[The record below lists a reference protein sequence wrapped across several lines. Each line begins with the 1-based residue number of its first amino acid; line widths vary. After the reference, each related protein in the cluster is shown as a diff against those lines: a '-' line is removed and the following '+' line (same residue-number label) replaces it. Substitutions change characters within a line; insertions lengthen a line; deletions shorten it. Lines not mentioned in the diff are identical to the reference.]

1 LVDTYFNQHRPIKID
16 TKSNMNQKQR
26 IQLAKK
32 SLKGISIG
40 DAFGESFF
48 GETNKIVRHLQESKI
63 PETTWE
69 FTDDT
74 VMAIA
79 VFEQLEKHGEVNQ
92 NELALLFSRNHQ
104 LDVNRGYGATARRI
118 LREIGEGG
126 NWKEISKSVFEG
138 MGSMGNGASMRVSP
152 IGAYFWD
159 DLKKVKDLAI
169 QSAEITHA
177 NIEGI
182 TGAIAVAVATA
193 IATKMKLT
201 GNEISSDEFINEVVK
216 ELPDTDT
223 KSKIKKSLSVPYHY
237 NIETVKTIL
246 GNGSKIMV
254 QDTVPFAIW
263 CASYNLRNFEKGLWK
278 AVSVLGDR
286 DTICAIVGGIIMMSS
301 DRDNIPNKW
310 IQSVEDFE
318 TSIFR
323 NK

>member
-1 LVDTYFNQHRPIKID
+1 
-16 TKSNMNQKQR
+16 MNKEQR

-32 SLKGISIG
+32 SLKGVSIG

-48 GETNKIVRHLQESKI
+48 GETNKIVRHLQERKI
-63 PETTWE
+63 PETSWE

-79 VFEQLEKHGEVNQ
+79 VFEQLEKHGEINQ
-92 NELALLFSRNHQ
+92 DELAKLFSDNHQ

-118 LREIGEGG
+118 LREIDEGG
-126 NWKEISKSVFEG
+126 DWKEISKSVFEG

-152 IGAYFWD
+152 IGAYYWD

-169 QSAEITHA
+169 KSAEITHS

-182 TGAIAVAVATA
+182 TGAIAVAIGAA
-193 IATKMKLT
+193 IATET
-201 GNEISSDEFINEVVK
+201 RIQGDEISPDVFIYRILK

-223 KSKIKKSLSVPYHY
+223 KSKIKKSLAVPYSYH
-237 NIETVKTIL
+237 IETVKTIL

-254 QDTVPFAIW
+254 QDTVPFSIW
-263 CASYNLRNFEKGLWK
+263 CAAHNLGNFKEGLWK
-278 AVSVLGDR
+278 AVSILGDR
-286 DTICAIVGGIIMMSS
+286 DTICAIVGGIITMST
-301 DRDNIPNKW
+301 DKNEIPNEW
-310 IQSVEDFE
+310 MQSVEDFE
-318 TSIFR
+318 TSVFR